1 MREELLEAFND
12 HLLLARQRQGMA
24 GIGEASA
31 IIAVAQIGITLSKT
45 IFEFA
50 TEIRDAPKAICR
62 IGRDICTTSERLEEV
77 GRLIEKNNTTQ
88 LFSETGIAS
97 AVRCSKDCK
106 DIIAD
111 VSKVLAKGGWVPGSA
126 ALDKKDLDISLFE
139 TLRWPF
145 VKTQLVGPQADLEK
159 VKASLSLLFNSAMA
173 NAYVSL

>member
-1 MREELLEAFND
+1 
-12 HLLLARQRQGMA
+12 MA

-31 IIAVAQIGITLSKT
+31 IITIAQVGINLSIK

-50 TEIRDAPKAICR
+50 TEIRDARGAIYR

-77 GRLIEKNNTTQ
+77 GRLIQENNKTK

-106 DIIAD
+106 DIIDD
-111 VSKVLAKGGWVPGSA
+111 VNKVLAKAGWVPGSA
-126 ALDKKDLDISLFE
+126 DLDKKNLDISLFE

-145 VKTQLVGPQADLEK
+145 VKTQLVDLQADLEK
-159 VKASLSLLFNSAMA
+159 VKASLSLLFNSVMA